1 METTI
6 SALQAEL
13 EELEKRIKAL
23 NSAQNT
29 TSALLAIKEYFAA
42 VQNYLST
49 LKQDFAA
56 HTLSCEEYSTQI
68 QNLQSQIDEINKTIT
83 DSNLDNAEFEA
94 LMSQITLLRADLT
107 TLEERFDSLTQNS
120 TSSIEN
126 LETEISTLQTD
137 IGYINDS
144 IEELTAE
151 TSSINQTIGEQQT
164 QINNLNSTQ
173 NTLTASQSSLSS
185 KVSGIDN
192 RLTTAEANIS
202 TLTDGVDVAY
212 LDERISNLEETNGA
226 ASAHENYKFRNIT
239 PANFTLYTREYSFSC
254 SKNEML
260 YQKMKLSYEPQG
272 ATTLTITFLEEQ
284 VETGE
289 QIVVDLKK
297 HPYEFE
303 FTRQFLTTKK
313 ANNLMVKV
321 VADATITYES
331 FDLWLFGKNVF
342 IYNYDQEIKIVCFDN
357 NIYVTRYCDDCVKC
371 GMFASTDEI
380 DIENLPNTYNWY
392 DNFGTYNYAIYG
404 PFLDA
409 TYQNVYTLKEQE
421 TLIRQM
427 SNENKYFFYSPS
439 KSSILKPDGMI
450 SSSEIYP
457 TYIRYP
463 SSFYIRNSSPYISG
477 VSYSNSIYSINT
489 TNLSAKQPGEWL
501 YIAPVMDQYNTLE
514 KGSIRIDNSQFLC
527 LNENGIMY
535 FIQGKEVDKFL
546 EIGKGS
552 FAKAFIQ
559 PDSSINVY
567 LTNGSNVDKY
577 VLILNTDGSYISTF
591 VETISDCFIVNE
603 VMGLYLLKLTKSG
616 WTFETLTQSDQE

>member
-1 METTI
+1 MENTI

-23 NSAQNT
+23 TNAQNT
-29 TSALLAIKEYFAA
+29 TSALMAIKEYFES

-49 LKQDFAA
+49 LKQDFSN
-56 HTLSCEEYSTQI
+56 HTLCCEEYSTQI
-68 QNLQSQIDEINKTIT
+68 QNLQTQIDTINQTLKDGTGST
-83 DSNLDNAEFEA
+83 AQFEA
-94 LMSQITLLRADLT
+94 LQNQITTLQNDLSALQEQFNT
-107 TLEERFDSLTQNS
+107 LTQD
-120 TSSIEN
+120 SSASLQS
-126 LETEISTLQTD
+126 LETDISTLQTEV
-137 IGYINDS
+137 GYITDN

-239 PANFTLYTREYSFSC
+239 PANFTLYTREYGFSC

-321 VADATITYES
+321 VADAKITYES

-357 NIYVTRYCDDCVKC
+357 NIYVTRYYDDCIKY

-380 DIENLPNTYNWY
+380 DIDNLPNSFPWY
-392 DNFGTYNYAIYG
+392 DTFGTYNYAIYG
-404 PFLDA
+404 PYLTA
-409 TYQNVYTLKEQE
+409 TYQNVYTLKNRA
-421 TLIRQM
+421 TFLRQM
-427 SNENKYFFYSPS
+427 SSANQYYFGIQTD
-439 KSSILKPDGMI
+439 SSRLATTGVI

-457 TYIRYP
+457 TYTRFP
-463 SSFYIRNSSPYISG
+463 SGFFIRNSVPKVAGVTIS
-477 VSYSNSIYSINT
+477 NNIYTYNAATLAS
-489 TNLSAKQPGEWL
+489 KQSGEWL

-514 KGSIRIDNSQFLC
+514 AGSVTMTNLQLLA
-527 LNENGIMY
+527 LNENGY
-535 FIQGKEVDKFL
+535 FYFMQGENFAHFTKV
-546 EIGKGS
+546 GKGTY
-552 FAKAFIQ
+552 AKAFVQ
-559 PDSSINVY
+559 PDGTITAY

-577 VLILNTDGSYISTF
+577 IISQDENGTF
-591 VETISDCFIVNE
+591 FCTFSETITDCFIINE
-603 VMGLYLLKLTKSG
+603 VMGLYLLKQTTSG
-616 WTFETLTQSDQE
+616 WVLETIPQTTE